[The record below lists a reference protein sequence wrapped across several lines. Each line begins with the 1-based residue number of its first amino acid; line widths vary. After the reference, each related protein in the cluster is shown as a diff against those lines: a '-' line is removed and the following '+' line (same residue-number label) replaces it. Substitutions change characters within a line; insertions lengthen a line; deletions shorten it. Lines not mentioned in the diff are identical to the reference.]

1 MDWWDPL
8 IIAAIVVY
16 IFTWRGFGPIG
27 QPKNPP
33 FPIWPKIGA
42 LADGQELA
50 RLALAGPGWGPDL
63 APLP

>member
-16 IFTWRGFGPIG
+16 LFTICGFGPIG

-33 FPIWPKIGA
+33 FPVWPKIG
-42 LADGQELA
+42 
-50 RLALAGPGWGPDL
+50 GWLMGKNWPD
-63 APLP
+63 